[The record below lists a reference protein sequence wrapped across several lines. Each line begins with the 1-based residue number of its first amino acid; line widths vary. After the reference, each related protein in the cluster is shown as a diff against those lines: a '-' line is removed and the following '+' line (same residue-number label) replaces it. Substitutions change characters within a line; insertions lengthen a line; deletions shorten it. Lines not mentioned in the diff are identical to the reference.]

1 VGLVAYYVGEAAA
14 AAIGRWGLIAGAAI
28 FVLLV
33 TGAFLF
39 RFIRRRMLGAESE
52 A

>member
-1 VGLVAYYVGEAAA
+1 MQSLVQSY
-14 AAIGRWGLIAGAAI
+14 GLIAGAAI
-28 FVLLV
+28 VVLLIL
-33 TGAFLF
+33 GALVF